1 MPKKKWKITKK
12 WIKTRLELES
22 VNRNKRM
29 LKGYISQYWQ
39 QYNTFACI
47 GITHCMYEIGCID
60 IVVSQQ
66 IWNNTYVL
74 TT

>member
-1 MPKKKWKITKK
+1 
-12 WIKTRLELES
+12 
-22 VNRNKRM
+22 M

-47 GITHCMYEIGCID
+47 GITHCMYETGCID

>member
-1 MPKKKWKITKK
+1 
-12 WIKTRLELES
+12 
-22 VNRNKRM
+22 M

-74 TT
+74 TTWKLEGWKCSKLLSLPMYEFYKI